1 MRAKIAIAF
10 LLAYG
15 TALGAQATPPAQP
28 DSASR
33 ADLEQQVRE
42 RIAQV
47 TQQRLGAT
55 DQQMQKLQQTNQ
67 KYDQMRQGIVA
78 QERQLRVSLRKEM
91 ARPNQANETQVSALM
106 DQIAQTQRQRLDIQQ
121 QEQHELAGFL
131 SPMQRA
137 KYFALE
143 QQVRQRV
150 NQMRQAQQE
159 ARGGRVGRAGQLL
172 PGRGRG
178 VQPRKPPR

>member
-1 MRAKIAIAF
+1 M
-10 LLAYG
+10 
-15 TALGAQATPPAQP
+15 
-28 DSASR
+28 
-33 ADLEQQVRE
+33 RE

-55 DQQMQKLQQTNQ
+55 DDQMQKLQQTNQ

-78 QERQLRVSLRKEM
+78 QERQLRVSLRQAM
-91 ARPNQANETQVSALM
+91 ARPAQSNDTQVSSLL
-106 DQIAQTQRQRLDIQQ
+106 DQISQTQRQRLDIQQ
-121 QEQHELAGFL
+121 QEQRELAGFL

-150 NQMRQAQQE
+150 NQMRQAQQD

-178 VQPRKPPR
+178 VQPKKPPQ